1 MPEKNKSVEY
11 KATLME
17 GHRDEFVIESVG
29 KFVGYYV
36 DEDGKEYKGMHI
48 FVSDRSGGWL
58 TGDVQ
63 FWREVRDDCRVAYTK
78 TTPHAAGDSAVSP
91 QVRLLP
97 VHPRAGRQDW
107 QVDDTVRPIHERAG
121 QAWRR

>member
-1 MPEKNKSVEY
+1 MIEWISVEDRMPEKDKSVEY
-11 KATLME
+11 KATLMK

-36 DEDGKEYKGMHI
+36 DEDGKEWKGMHI

-63 FWREVRDDCRVAYTK
+63 FWREVRDD
-78 TTPHAAGDSAVSP
+78 
-91 QVRLLP
+91 
-97 VHPRAGRQDW
+97 
-107 QVDDTVRPIHERAG
+107 
-121 QAWRR
+121 

>member
-1 MPEKNKSVEY
+1 MIEWISVEDRMPEKDKSVEY

-17 GHRDEFVIESVG
+17 GHRDAFVIESVG

-36 DEDGKEYKGMHI
+36 DEDGKEWKGMHI

-63 FWREVRDDCRVAYTK
+63 FWREVRDD
-78 TTPHAAGDSAVSP
+78 
-91 QVRLLP
+91 
-97 VHPRAGRQDW
+97 
-107 QVDDTVRPIHERAG
+107 
-121 QAWRR
+121 